1 MDKTTD
7 ETILNIIQNALKL
20 KEKRLTVNSAMQDVE
35 EWDSLGHLSILVALD
50 KFFDGKIGGI
60 KELASADSIQ
70 KILQILKD
78 NSLI

>member
-1 MDKTTD
+1 MSEITEK
-7 ETILNIIQNALKL
+7 EILDIMQNALKL
-20 KEKRLTVNSAMQDVE
+20 KEKSLTIDSSMSNVE

-60 KELASADSIQ
+60 KDLVSADSVK

-78 NSLI
+78 NYLM